1 MSDCHDMFGYE
12 KWKENQ
18 LLLKYEVD
26 KTKIISPSHLY
37 QSQGNLGINLTNVT
51 SFTYS
56 GIRLTWNER
65 LKIEAVSC
73 INHAENKFNTKY
85 ILSTST
91 TISDHFK
98 KQLIKIFVYYCKE
111 VRAGHSGEQKRK

>member
-1 MSDCHDMFGYE
+1 MSDCHDMFVYE

-37 QSQGNLGINLTNVT
+37 QNQENLEIYLTNMT

-56 GIRLTWNER
+56 GIRLTWNEMV
-65 LKIEAVSC
+65 KIQGVSC

-85 ILSTST
+85 ILSIST
-91 TISDHFK
+91 IIGDHFK
-98 KQLIKIFVYYCKE
+98 KQLIKIFVCYCKE
-111 VRAGHSGEQKRK
+111 VKPGHSGEQKRK